1 MARLFISIEIKINL
15 LLAAGLERDIKEVV
29 GVVVMTGPARQRV
42 YIPAKRD
49 SIYAGRPFFFLQM
62 YI

>member
-42 YIPAKRD
+42 YIPAKGTL
-49 SIYAGRPFFFLQM
+49 YTLAALFFQM